1 MSLLRLAAFG
11 LFLVLGAGMLIAG
24 RTRFARAAER
34 TFIAYFIALTLVAG
48 LGNRDLWPF
57 SSYPI
62 ISESSERY
70 REAVWYEV
78 RAVDANGREHRLDAR
93 VWSPLSEH
101 VIEKWIERTFVAR
114 LDDAGRQR
122 AARFLLTRINSKSLC
137 GTDTPVC
144 APHWLLAQR
153 GERVRAVGLRI
164 YRKDFSRQTLAYEL
178 RE

>member
-1 MSLLRLAAFG
+1 MSLVRLAAFA
-11 LFLVLGAGMLIAG
+11 LFLLSGAGMLMAE

-34 TFIAYFIALTLVAG
+34 LFIVYFIALTLVAG

-62 ISESSERY
+62 IPESSERY

-78 RAVDANGREHRLDAR
+78 RAVDGNGREHRVDVRA
-93 VWSPLSEH
+93 WSPLSPH

-122 AARFLLTRINSKSLC
+122 AARFLLARMNADPCFPSA
-137 GTDTPVC
+137 
-144 APHWLLAQR
+144 APHWLLSPR
-153 GERVRAVGLRI
+153 GERVKAVALRI
-164 YRKDFSRQTLAYEL
+164 YRNDFTRQTLAYEL